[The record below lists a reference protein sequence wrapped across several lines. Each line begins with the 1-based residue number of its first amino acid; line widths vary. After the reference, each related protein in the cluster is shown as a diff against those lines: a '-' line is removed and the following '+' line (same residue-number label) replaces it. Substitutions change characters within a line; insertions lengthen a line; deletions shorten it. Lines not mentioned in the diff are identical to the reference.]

1 MQVCPRK
8 GIACLAGAVVA
19 CILTTPVYASDC
31 SPFNYTRGPVTGF
44 VSSVSAADQLI
55 ASDPEGSEPVS
66 WELRP
71 APLRPQVESLLR
83 EQWGVQNIVWYAE
96 QGHFWPTNYT
106 LVAPTWDLLLSRVLS
121 PYQLRVKLHSNHTAV
136 IEYLPGVESA
146 Q

>member
-8 GIACLAGAVVA
+8 GIACLAGAFVA

-31 SPFNYTRGPVTGF
+31 SPFNYTRKPVTDF
-44 VSSVSAADQLI
+44 AFPASAPNQFAI
-55 ASDPEGSEPVS
+55 SESEGTDPVS
-66 WELRP
+66 WELKP
-71 APLRPQVESLLR
+71 APLRPQVETLLR

-96 QGHFWPTNYT
+96 RGHFWPTNYT
-106 LVAPTWDLLLSRVLS
+106 LVAPTWDLLLSKVLS